1 MQTLRGALLLIGF
14 IALTLPLMPV
24 QYALAKLGSAHAR
37 KLPFWYH
44 RRVARLFGIRVQLT
58 GAVASGAPVL
68 LVSNHISWLD
78 IIVLSSIAPVSFVA
92 KSEIDGW
99 PVINLFARLQ
109 RTVFV
114 DRNKRI
120 SVRETAM
127 EIAGRL
133 ETGDCLVLFAEG
145 TSGDGNQVLPFK
157 SSLFAAVSD
166 FSDGASSASRTVVQ
180 TATIVY
186 TRLNGLPLNRGQRP
200 LIAWY
205 GGMEILSHAWELL
218 KLGPVDVSIRVS
230 EPAPLQRFQG
240 RKQIAAY
247 TEILVRQNFTELL
260 TARPQPVPVIAET
273 EPRDDLT

>member
-1 MQTLRGALLLIGF
+1 MQTLRAALLLSGF
-14 IALTLPLMPV
+14 VLFTAPLMPV
-24 QYALAKLGSAHAR
+24 QYLLVKLGSRGAR
-37 KLPFWYH
+37 TLPHWYH
-44 RRVARLFGIRVQLT
+44 RRVARLFGIRVHLA
-58 GAVASGAPVL
+58 GAVQREAPVL
-68 LVSNHISWLD
+68 LVSNHVSWLD
-78 IIVLSSIAPVSFVA
+78 IIVLSSIAPLSFVS
-92 KSEIDGW
+92 KSEVDEW
-99 PVINLFARLQ
+99 PIINQFARLQ

-114 DRNKRI
+114 DRNKRL
-120 SVRETAM
+120 SVRDTAM
-127 EIAGRL
+127 EIASRL

-166 FSDGASSASRTVVQ
+166 FSGAAGESKTSVQ
-180 TATIVY
+180 TATLVY

-205 GGMEILSHAWELL
+205 GGMEILTHAWELL

-230 EPAPLQRFQG
+230 EPAPLQDFKG

-260 TARPQPVPVIAET
+260 TARALPAPIIIEAAQQA
-273 EPRDDLT
+273 DHA

>member
-1 MQTLRGALLLIGF
+1 MQTLRAALLLSGF
-14 IALTLPLMPV
+14 IIFTAPLMPV
-24 QYALAKLGSAHAR
+24 QYILVKLGAR
-37 KLPFWYH
+37 GARLLPHWYH
-44 RRVARLFGIRVQLT
+44 RRVSRLFGIRVHLA
-58 GAVASGAPVL
+58 GAVQRGAPIL
-68 LVSNHISWLD
+68 LVSNHVSWLD

-92 KSEIDGW
+92 KSEVDGW
-99 PVINLFARLQ
+99 PIINQFARLQ

-120 SVRETAM
+120 SVRNTAM
-127 EIAGRL
+127 EIASRL

-166 FSDGASSASRTVVQ
+166 FSGTEAGEGKTGVQ
-180 TATIVY
+180 TATLVY

-205 GGMEILSHAWELL
+205 GGMEILTHAWKLL
-218 KLGPVDVSIRVS
+218 KIGPVDVSIRVS
-230 EPAPLQRFQG
+230 EPAPLQHFKG

-260 TARPQPVPVIAET
+260 TARPLPVPMTVDVEERA
-273 EPRDDLT
+273 DLA

>member
-14 IALTLPLMPV
+14 IVLTLPLMPV
-24 QYALAKLGSAHAR
+24 QYALVKLGSAGAR
-37 KLPFWYH
+37 TLPFWYH
-44 RRVARLFGIRVQLT
+44 RQVARLFGIRVQQT
-58 GAVASGAPVL
+58 GAVSSGAPVL
-68 LVSNHISWLD
+68 LVSNHVSWLD

-92 KSEIDGW
+92 KSEVDGW

-109 RTVFV
+109 RTVYV
-114 DRNKRI
+114 DRNKRL
-120 SVRETAM
+120 SVRDTAM

-133 ETGDCLVLFAEG
+133 TTGDCLVLFAEG

-166 FSDGASSASRTVVQ
+166 FSANELDESTTVVQ

-205 GGMEILSHAWELL
+205 GGMEILTHAWELL

-260 TARPQPVPVIAET
+260 TARPLPVPVSADAEQ
-273 EPRDDLT
+273 RASLT